1 MFAIVAAFLF
11 IGGTCFSL
19 VVIGDMLLRYRAEVM
34 AVVMGRPLPDA
45 QRTEVVR
52 GVGYAPRRPVALK
65 QVALRSQ
72 PLIMP
77 PAVLRARA

>member
-19 VVIGDMLLRYRAEVM
+19 IVIGDMLLRYRAEVM
-34 AVVMGRPLPDA
+34 AVVMRRPLPGA
-45 QRTEVVR
+45 PQMEVVR
-52 GVGYAPRRPVALK
+52 GVGCAPRRALARPE
-65 QVALRSQ
+65 VALRPQ
-72 PLIMP
+72 PLIMS